1 MNTHFRSNILITA
14 TLALSL
20 ITAACAPTVKPTV
33 KAPASTV
40 TAPIVATKA
49 AKPTEA
55 PPKPTVAP
63 TKKAEPTAVPKPT
76 LAPTKVTPTALE
88 LGQSQQI
95 GDLKITPNKENAT
108 PAVGTDKAK
117 TGNVFLTFEVTVE
130 NTSKTASISFDP
142 LKLMITGPGGVDT
155 YPLVIIKTAKDELS
169 SQTLKPGASAS
180 GVLIFEVP
188 EKHTGFE
195 LMFEN
200 ESNHVSWIVGA

>member
-1 MNTHFRSNILITA
+1 MNTHSRSNLLIAA

-20 ITAACAPTVKPTV
+20 ISAACAPTIKPTV
-33 KAPASTV
+33 KAPASTA
-40 TAPIVATKA
+40 TAPKVATA
-49 AKPTEA
+49 VAKPTEA

-63 TKKAEPTAVPKPT
+63 TKKAEPTAAPKPT
-76 LAPTKVTPTALE
+76 LAPTVAPTALE

-95 GDLKITPNKENAT
+95 GDLKITPSKESAM

-117 TGNVFLTFEVTVE
+117 SGNVFLSFEVTVE
-130 NTSKTASISFDP
+130 NTSKTASIDFDP
-142 LKLMITGPGGVDT
+142 LKVMITGPGGVNT
-155 YPLVIIKTAKDELS
+155 YPLVVIKTAKDELS

-200 ESNHVSWIVGA
+200 ESNHISWILGA